1 MLLIL
6 LLGNFLMSGLT
17 ADFVILCALMLLE
30 TNHNRGPL
38 ELLCIVN
45 PNKLGPEPTA
55 QQYFL
60 YLSVNFHCFCFYTPL
75 G

>member
-1 MLLIL
+1 MQLIL
-6 LLGNFLMSGLT
+6 LLGNFLMSRLI
-17 ADFVILCALMLLE
+17 ADSVILCALMLLE

-45 PNKLGPEPTA
+45 HDKLGWEPTA

-60 YLSVNFHCFCFYTPL
+60 YLYKLS
-75 G
+75 